1 MKKKLLISLLLAA
14 CLLTGLGGNA
24 LAAAEYSAVY
34 VTDRAGLLTGNER
47 AQLESMA
54 SGIARDYG
62 CAPYIITLE
71 DYRDYGS
78 GDISETAMDIYEEL
92 GLGYG
97 REKNGILL
105 LMSME
110 ERDYAMVSYGEL
122 SHSAFTDY
130 GQEYMEECFLSRFR
144 ENDWAGGFEAYL
156 RACTEL
162 LDLEAQGRPYDVGS
176 APGGF
181 NFLIVLIPLAV
192 ASVVCGI
199 FAFQMKSA
207 RYKSEARDYLP
218 GNGVN
223 MRIVRDRFTHR
234 TVMRQRINTQKSG
247 GGTSINSRGFSGRSG
262 KF

>member
-1 MKKKLLISLLLAA
+1 MKKKLLISLLLAL
-14 CLLTGLGGNA
+14 CLLTGLGGSA
-24 LAAAEYSAVY
+24 LAAGSSDVY
-34 VTDRAGLLTGNER
+34 VMDMAGLLSGSELS
-47 AQLESMA
+47 QLEAVA

-62 CAPYIITLE
+62 CTPYIITLE

-78 GDISETAMDIYEEL
+78 GDVFETAMDIYEEL

-105 LMSME
+105 LLSME
-110 ERDYAMVSYGEL
+110 GRDFALASYGGL
-122 SHSAFTDY
+122 SHRAFTDY
-130 GQEYMEECFLSRFR
+130 GQKYMEECFLSCFR
-144 ENDWAGGFEAYL
+144 EDDWAGGFEAYL

-162 LDLEAQGRPYDVGS
+162 LDMEAQGQPYDVGS
-176 APGGF
+176 APEGF

-218 GNGVN
+218 GDGVN
-223 MRIVRDRFTHR
+223 MRIVQDRFTHR

>member
-1 MKKKLLISLLLAA
+1 MKKKLLISLLLAL
-14 CLLTGLGGNA
+14 CLLTGFGGSA
-24 LAAAEYSAVY
+24 LAAGNSDVY
-34 VTDRAGLLTGNER
+34 VMDMADLLSGRELS
-47 AQLESMA
+47 QLESMA

-78 GDISETAMDIYEEL
+78 GDIFETAMDIYEEL

-181 NFLIVLIPLAV
+181 NFLIVLIPLAG
-192 ASVVCGI
+192 ASVGCGI